1 MNITEHKL
9 DLIRQIDELPKELLF
24 ELDKVIAQ
32 FQSNAV
38 KKSSL
43 SILLASWD
51 DLDEDFPEI
60 DSLPPMAEDIF

>member
-1 MNITEHKL
+1 MNIAEHKL
-9 DLIRQIDELPKELLF
+9 DLIHRIDELPEELLF

-38 KKSSL
+38 KKSGL

-51 DLDEDFPEI
+51 DLDEEFLEI
-60 DSLPPMAEDIF
+60 DDLPPMAEDIF